1 MPSPRRSKPAAKV
14 IWRKL
19 GREQAWG
26 QATIGENLIEVDPRL
41 GAKRQ
46 LEVLCH
52 EQVHLT
58 FPQLSEPD
66 VDRAG
71 KDLGIGNADIVP
83 FRDILAPARTA
94 AVAIQAF
101 QRLPIVKRARIV
113 PDPAQQPARPAPAE
127 TVNHHVINRQVQ
139 IGRAHA

>member
-1 MPSPRRSKPAAKV
+1 MSTRKRKPAVKV

-19 GREQAWG
+19 GKERAWG
-26 QATIGENLIEVDPRL
+26 QATIGENLIEIDPRL

-58 FPQLSEPD
+58 FPSLPEAD

-71 KDLGIGNADIVP
+71 KDLARLLWGQNYRKVVLDPNAKP
-83 FRDILAPARTA
+83 P
-94 AVAIQAF
+94 
-101 QRLPIVKRARIV
+101 RIS
-113 PDPAQQPARPAPAE
+113 
-127 TVNHHVINRQVQ
+127 
-139 IGRAHA
+139 

>member
-1 MPSPRRSKPAAKV
+1 MSSRKSKTKV

-19 GREQAWG
+19 GKERAWG
-26 QATIGENLIEVDPRL
+26 QATIGEGLIEIDPRL

-58 FPQLSEPD
+58 FPELPETQ

-71 KDLGIGNADIVP
+71 KDLCKLLWAENYRRVV
-83 FRDILAPARTA
+83 LAPNAK
-94 AVAIQAF
+94 
-101 QRLPIVKRARIV
+101 PPRIS
-113 PDPAQQPARPAPAE
+113 
-127 TVNHHVINRQVQ
+127 
-139 IGRAHA
+139 

>member
-1 MPSPRRSKPAAKV
+1 MSTRKRKPAVKV

-19 GREQAWG
+19 GKERAWG
-26 QATIGENLIEVDPRL
+26 QATIGENLIEIDPRL

-58 FPQLSEPD
+58 FPEMPEAQ

-71 KDLGIGNADIVP
+71 KDLARMLWAQDYRRVLLSPNAKP
-83 FRDILAPARTA
+83 P
-94 AVAIQAF
+94 
-101 QRLPIVKRARIV
+101 RI
-113 PDPAQQPARPAPAE
+113 
-127 TVNHHVINRQVQ
+127 T
-139 IGRAHA
+139 